1 MSKKKFFNAII
12 NEIELLDLDDINSI
26 INEYEDIINSRIKN
40 GEKLKDVIKSFGD
53 VNVLAKKILKD
64 RRRNKIDIFK
74 NKINSFLKK
83 LNFRFKKLFY
93 KRKNN
98 IKKNKK
104 SKKIKI
110 NKKRN
115 FKYKFNSMLKNLKN
129 YLLKLVSKYEKI
141 KNKILKRNEKNKKSK
156 LKKKTVRSI
165 ENKKN
170 NWIKNL
176 IVYLLIIIFF
186 LNNVIFFVTVIGY
199 IDGVKI
205 LGLPLSFGSL
215 SILYIFLILIIVEY
229 YNFYKL
235 SKSIKFS
242 IGIIVF
248 LLLSF
253 SIALFVYESYNIN
266 YINDPTVKYTPVKS
280 TNKITVSEKTKNYN
294 IYFNSFYKPNYS
306 VVIDDTLN
314 DIIKVEVKYFECM
327 SDLIYKTSR
336 DSVYIS
342 LTENKRDLV
351 SFYIENLKENIIYNY
366 KELTRNEIIIYMSKK
381 ISEKVKIHN

>member
-1 MSKKKFFNAII
+1 MSKKKFFNALI
-12 NEIELLDLDDINSI
+12 NEIEFLDLDDINSI
-26 INEYEDIINSRIKN
+26 INEYEDIINLRIKN

-93 KRKNN
+93 KRKN
-98 IKKNKK
+98 KK

-115 FKYKFNSMLKNLKN
+115 FKYKFNSMLKNFKN

-215 SILYIFLILIIVEY
+215 SILYIFLILIIDEY

-351 SFYIENLKENIIYNY
+351 SFYIENLKENTIYNY

>member
-1 MSKKKFFNAII
+1 MSKKKFFNALI
-12 NEIELLDLDDINSI
+12 NEIEFLDLDDINSI

>member
-1 MSKKKFFNAII
+1 MSKKKFFNALI
-12 NEIELLDLDDINSI
+12 NEIEFLDLDDINSI

-215 SILYIFLILIIVEY
+215 SILYIFLILIIDEY